1 MRQQTCAA
9 LGLLALLCAPAHAL
23 EPFRTYDN
31 FGSTPLNPALWSDS
45 ERIRSIKAGA
55 LNLMQRQGGANTAD
69 TGASFSNFSEN
80 LANPA
85 AVTALRAKITVNAV
99 EANACAANTAVAQSR
114 ARIIGGFFNAG
125 TPTPGSQLDDVTAQV
140 RLTRL
145 SNSADPAGTLRV
157 QGLVLHCNSADCV
170 AATTVGNVVDLGT
183 VTLGQAAVV
192 QLQWDQAGKSFLFA
206 RDGGAFSGAV
216 GYTEND
222 TSSPGVLFRQLSTRL
237 DLPSCQSAPRVTG
250 VIDASFD
257 NIAVNK
263 SAAP

>member
-1 MRQQTCAA
+1 MKTLAA
-9 LGLLALLCAPAHAL
+9 LGLLALAATSAQAL
-23 EPFRTYDN
+23 EPFRSYDN
-31 FGSTPLNPALWSDS
+31 FGSSPLDPARWADS

-55 LNLMQRQGGANTAD
+55 LNLMQRQSGANTAD
-69 TGASFSNFSEN
+69 AGATFSNFNEN
-80 LANPA
+80 LTNPA

-99 EANACAANTAVAQSR
+99 EANACAANTTPAQAR
-114 ARIIGGFFNAG
+114 ARIVGGFFNTG
-125 TPTPGSQLDDVTAQV
+125 TPTPGSQLGDVTAQV

-157 QGLVLHCNSADCV
+157 QGLVLHCTSADCV
-170 AATTVGNVVDLGT
+170 AGSVIGNIVDLGT
-183 VTLGQAAVV
+183 VALGQSAVV
-192 QLQWDQAGKSFLFA
+192 QMEWDQAGKSFLFA

-216 GYTEND
+216 GYAESD
-222 TSSPGVLFRQLSTRL
+222 TSPPGVLFRQLSTRL